1 MRRRLPSS
9 QPNHEKQY
17 VPFLLSTT
25 PPTAFE
31 GLNAYCVSIY
41 DQDGRKMESA
51 SRIAKKCLYNTLGLY
66 EFNGMLIGLRKHP
79 LHSKE
84 WRTFCWGCRN
94 GRLACAT
101 GTFLLIFPPHLTN
114 ITSIYATSSAPYLRF
129 SSSYTVLNVGSVV
142 VPSRTPSIYSVNI
155 ELGHRHPKL
164 AQCLIFRNTRIAAEA
179 LLGYAFVPFVLL
191 LTLQDLQNPF
201 SVAQNT
207 RLLQMGRYLYNS
219 WQSYI
224 SLDDCF
230 YFRLFRQHRTDRGAY
245 PCQWIG
251 TWRLPGPAHIQCGTC
266 HRLCQSTTFTLWTQQ
281 HYNRTTISRGCSIC
295 SQISLAP
302 FRSTL

>member
-1 MRRRLPSS
+1 MRIRRRLPSS

-142 VPSRTPSIYSVNI
+142 VPSRTPSIYSVNM

-191 LTLQDLQNPF
+191 LTLQGLQNPF

-207 RLLQMGRYLYNS
+207 RLLQMGRYLKQLLTILHQP
-219 WQSYI
+219 WWLLLFQAI
-224 SLDDCF
+224 SATP
-230 YFRLFRQHRTDRGAY
+230 HRPR
-245 PCQWIG
+245 C
-251 TWRLPGPAHIQCGTC
+251 LPLPVNRDLA
-266 HRLCQSTTFTLWTQQ
+266 LAWPSTHPVRNMSPPMPVDNFHLMNATTL
-281 HYNRTTISRGCSIC
+281 
-295 SQISLAP
+295 
-302 FRSTL
+302 